1 MATLSVRNVPADLH
15 AALVRWASESGRSVN
30 DEVIALLEL
39 EAERRAEPAD
49 WWQKVLALR
58 DGFTLPP
65 GSPRA
70 EDMIRADRDHG
81 HSAALRPR

>member
-1 MATLSVRNVPADLH
+1 MATLLVRSVPADLY
-15 AALVRWASESGRSVN
+15 AALVRWATESGRSVG
-30 DEVIALLEL
+30 DEILALLER
-39 EAERRAEPAD
+39 EAERREEPSE